1 MGIQIFIKTLQG
13 RTITLDVD
21 PGDTIQSLKQKIESK
36 ENIPAQEQRLIYSG
50 KQLNDTFTLSDY
62 NIRDQST
69 LHLLLRLKGG

>member
-21 PGDTIQSLKQKIESK
+21 PNDTIQSLKQKIESK
-36 ENIPAQEQRLIYSG
+36 ENIPVQEQRLIYSG

-62 NIRDQST
+62 NVQDQST
-69 LHLLLRLKGG
+69 LHLMLRLKGG